1 MGVVL
6 IEAHDPFSATK
17 YRNAHEALG
26 LLFQEEDVEEY
37 IEAFEAISILILD
50 QLEEQSIGWFIRRLK
65 NEIRNWVHTLSPSSC
80 DQAMEY
86 GRNIEATMVSFRQR
100 SGPTQLG
107 SSITKTINWLSNLK
121 YTTPPNSKP
130 TSIYGITNPTL
141 TRPLYKPFASIR
153 TPNTHHLTLQK

>member
-1 MGVVL
+1 MHGWVYISLVYQPYDSIPRYHVGVVL

-65 NEIRNWVHTLSPSSC
+65 NEIRN
-80 DQAMEY
+80 
-86 GRNIEATMVSFRQR
+86 
-100 SGPTQLG
+100 
-107 SSITKTINWLSNLK
+107 
-121 YTTPPNSKP
+121 
-130 TSIYGITNPTL
+130 
-141 TRPLYKPFASIR
+141 
-153 TPNTHHLTLQK
+153 